1 MEGTT
6 FSQEGE
12 ARPGAWPNLAAY
24 FDALVAVR
32 GDAVAFRYAQANGW
46 RDLTWPEFAAGVREC
61 AAGGQAFGLRAGDTV
76 CVLARTRP
84 EWLQVDLGAVT
95 SGLCCAGIY
104 PTEPASKAAY
114 VLNDCGA
121 RVAFVDDAEQVS
133 KLQAARAECPRLEA
147 VVVFDEAA
155 VPPEDPWFISLAA
168 WRRAG
173 RESLREGAPAGV
185 ASMASIGPETPAIL
199 IYTSGTTGPP
209 KGAIVTH
216 GNLLYQLEHAPGL
229 LGLQPGWTRP
239 CFLPLCHVAE
249 RMFTYLAMASGM
261 VSCFVDGPNE
271 LLASLPRMRPHFM
284 LAVPRVYEKL
294 RALAQAWLA
303 AQPEEDQS
311 EIRAAETRALT
322 AQARAVQRP
331 LTGEEAQAL
340 LRDQDGPLRRLR
352 ASVGLDQAAM
362 LMSGGAR
369 FPVELG
375 EWLDAVGA
383 PVFDIYGMTECGT
396 IALNKEPRTTP
407 GLVGHPFPHGE
418 VTLGPDGE
426 ILVRGPHVFGGYLNL
441 PDKTAEAFREGWFRT
456 GDVGRF
462 DAQGRLILLD
472 RIKDIIIS
480 SSGKNITPSEVE
492 GALKKSPVIADAVA
506 VGDGRNYV
514 TALIVIDPAVAEQAL
529 EASGKTA
536 DSFAELVAAASTQA
550 LVAEAVTRAN
560 LQLSRAEGIKS
571 FRIIPQQLTATDEA
585 MTPTLK
591 LKRRV
596 IIDMYADLV
605 AEMYPATS
613 PAVATA

>member
-6 FSQEGE
+6 LSQDGR
-12 ARPGAWPNLAAY
+12 AGPGAWPNLAAY
-24 FDALVAVR
+24 FDALVAER
-32 GDAVAFRYAQANGW
+32 GDALAFRYAQADGW
-46 RDLTWPEFAAGVREC
+46 GDLTWPEFAAGVREC
-61 AAGGQAFGLRAGDTV
+61 AAGGLAFGLRAGDTV
-76 CVLARTRP
+76 CILARTRP

-95 SGLCCAGIY
+95 SGVCCAGIY
-104 PTEPASKAAY
+104 PTEPAPKAAY
-114 VLNDCGA
+114 VLNDCRA
-121 RVAFVDDAEQVS
+121 RVAFVDDAEQVA
-133 KLQAARAECPRLEA
+133 KLQAARAECPGLEA

-155 VPPEDPWFISLAA
+155 VPPGDPWFISLAA

-173 RESLREGAPAGV
+173 RERLQQGPAPTA
-185 ASMASIGPETPAIL
+185 AIGPETPAIL

-216 GNLLYQLEHAPGL
+216 GNLLYQMEHAPGL

-271 LLASLPRMRPHFM
+271 LLARMPQMRPQFM

-294 RALAQAWLA
+294 QALAQALLA
-303 AQPEEDQS
+303 AQPEDDQR
-311 EIRAAETRALT
+311 EIRAAE
-322 AQARAVQRP
+322 ARAVAATARAAQGP
-331 LTGEEAQAL
+331 LTDAEAEAL
-340 LRDQDGPLRRLR
+340 RRDQDGPLRRLR
-352 ASVGLDQAAM
+352 ASVGLGDVAM

-375 EWLDAVGA
+375 EWLDAIGA

-396 IALNKEPRTTP
+396 IALHKEPRTTP
-407 GLVGHPFPHGE
+407 GLVGYPFPHGE
-418 VTLGPDGE
+418 VMLATDGE

-441 PDKTAEAFREGWFRT
+441 PDKTAEAFRDGWFRT

-492 GALKKSPVIADAVA
+492 GALKKSPVVADAVA

-514 TALIVIDPAVAEQAL
+514 TALIMIDAAVAQQAL
-529 EASGKTA
+529 EAGGASAG
-536 DSFAELVAAASTQA
+536 SFAELVAAESTQA

-571 FRIIPQQLTATDEA
+571 FRIIPKLLTATDEA

-596 IIDMYADLV
+596 IIDTYADLV

-613 PAVATA
+613 SAVAAT